1 MSLSR
6 RYADRQHT
14 SDRVPFIDSEL
25 DRGQM
30 DSTTRNHEPQHSP
43 AFEEAILPM
52 ELPNWH
58 TRRAL
63 LASALGRM
71 RALVFP
77 V

>member
-1 MSLSR
+1 MQTDNILVTGCHLSIRSWIEARWIRRLGTTSL
-6 RYADRQHT
+6 T
-14 SDRVPFIDSEL
+14 E
-25 DRGQM
+25 
-30 DSTTRNHEPQHSP
+30 HSP